1 MFRDATAVTQVGPGE
16 FEVTIGEQWTVVG
29 KPNGGY
35 MLAMMARAATA
46 LSPHGHPV
54 AVSAHF
60 LSSPDPGPAR
70 IGVTQLR
77 TGRSTSTMRASLS
90 AESTCVEALVTCGDL
105 EPAADPFWDAG
116 VPKYPWVPFEEAV
129 RMIPPAEAGFRVRM
143 METVEVRLDPDSMQ
157 WPSGRGRLSGWLEL
171 PGEDFDAVSLLFALD
186 ALPPA
191 TFDVQ
196 FTGWVPTLELTC
208 YLRALPAPGPVRI
221 VQSAQSVTAGRVD
234 QTCFVWDCE
243 SRLVGQATQLASV
256 RLG

>member
-1 MFRDATAVTQVGPGE
+1 MFSQATAVTEVEPGE
-16 FEVTIGEQWTVVG
+16 FEVSIGEQWTVVG

-35 MLAMMARAATA
+35 LLAMMARAATSMSA
-46 LSPHGHPV
+46 HSHPV

-60 LSSPDPGPAR
+60 LTSPDPGPAR
-70 IGVTQLR
+70 ISVESLR
-77 TGRSTSTMRASLS
+77 AGRSASTLRASLHS
-90 AESTCVEALVTCGDL
+90 QTTSVEALVTCGEL
-105 EPAADPFWDAG
+105 AAADEPFWDAG
-116 VPKYPWVPFEEAV
+116 VPDHPWLAFEDAV

-143 METVEVRLDPDSMQ
+143 METVELRLDPDSMQ

-186 ALPPA
+186 AMPPA
-191 TFDVQ
+191 TFDVE
-196 FTGWVPTLELTC
+196 FTGWVPTLQLSC

-221 VQSAQSVTAGRVD
+221 VQRAQLVADRRVD

-243 SRLVGQATQLASV
+243 GRLVGQATQLASV